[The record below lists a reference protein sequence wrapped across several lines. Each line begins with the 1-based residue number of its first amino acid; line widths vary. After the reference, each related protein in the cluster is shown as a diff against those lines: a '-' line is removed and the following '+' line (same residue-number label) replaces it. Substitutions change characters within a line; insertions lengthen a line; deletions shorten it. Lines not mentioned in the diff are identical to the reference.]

1 MQLRG
6 SWIIELGELGALN
19 RSELEREK
27 AFISQQVERFRLP
40 YGHRLVHHP
49 RQCVFIG
56 TTNSD
61 TWLKDETGGRRFWPV
76 KCGPI
81 NLDALAND
89 RDQLWAEALL
99 RYREGVHWWLEDAEV
114 IKEAIEEQRGRY
126 AADVWQEK
134 VTIAAEEEAE
144 KQASL
149 TGGKKDS
156 KGNGSVAIQE
166 ILQRIGIETP
176 KQDQAATNR
185 VARCL
190 KAAGWER
197 FKSGPRSARE
207 WRYHK
212 VAEPVTQSEAVTQ

>member
-1 MQLRG
+1 MDHRLA
-6 SWIIELGELGALN
+6 ELGALS

-27 AFISQQVERFRLP
+27 AFISQQQERFRQP
-40 YGHRLVHHP
+40 YGHRLVNHP
-49 RQCVFIG
+49 RQCVFVG

-61 TWLKDETGGRRFWPV
+61 TWIKDETGGRRFWPV
-76 KCGPI
+76 KCAAI
-81 NLDALAND
+81 NLADLARD

-99 RYREGVHWWLEDAEV
+99 RYRQGVHWWLEDEEL

-134 VTIAAEEEAE
+134 VSTFAEEEADRHL
-144 KQASL
+144 S
-149 TGGKKDS
+149 GGKKDS
-156 KGNGSVAIQE
+156 NGQGGVAISE
-166 ILQRIGIETP
+166 ILQRLGLEP
-176 KQDQAATNR
+176 AKQDQTAANR

-197 FKSGPRSARE
+197 FKSGPRGARE

-212 VAEPVTQSEAVTQ
+212 RGQGVSQSGAVSQ